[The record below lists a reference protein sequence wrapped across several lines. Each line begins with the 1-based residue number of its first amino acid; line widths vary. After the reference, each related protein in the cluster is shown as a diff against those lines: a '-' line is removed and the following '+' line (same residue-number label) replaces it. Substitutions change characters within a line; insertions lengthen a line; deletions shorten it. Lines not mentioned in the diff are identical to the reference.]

1 MRSHV
6 LVRED
11 CRGTFL
17 DRNGGIG
24 HGTHDGGFP
33 REPFLELRNSDT
45 RANSNHDELLRSTG
59 CFESLGYLVADL
71 RGAVRFCR
79 NHHDVRASH
88 VVLERPDEGILVVS
102 SHEGRGIILS
112 EAIKS
117 FGATTSQG
125 QSVGS

>member
-1 MRSHV
+1 M

-24 HGTHDGGFP
+24 HGTHDGRFS
-33 REPFLELRNSDT
+33 REPFLKLRNSDT
-45 RANSNHDELLRSTG
+45 RANSNHNQLLRGTG
-59 CFESLGYLVADL
+59 CLESLSYLVANL
-71 RGAVRFCR
+71 RCAVRFCR
-79 NHHDVRASH
+79 NHHDVGASH
-88 VVLERPDEGILVVS
+88 VIVERPDEGILVVS

-112 EAIKS
+112 QAVKS